1 MDASRIAKHL
11 FFSERRT
18 VRAFSRQGLT
28 AIEAAI
34 QASESSHAGEI
45 CFAVEGGL
53 DGLPLFKGQ
62 TARERAIE
70 VFSQLRVWDTQHNN
84 GVLIYVLLADQAV
97 EIVADRGIHAHA
109 GSATWETICQGM
121 ERAFAAGDYEAGA
134 IAGIEAV
141 ATCLRRHFP
150 HDGHRANE
158 LPDAP
163 VVLN

>member
-1 MDASRIAKHL
+1 MDISRIAKHL

-18 VRAFSRQGLT
+18 AKAFSRQALS

-34 QASESSHAGEI
+34 HASEASHAGEI

-53 DGLPLFKGQ
+53 DGLSLFRGQ

-70 VFSQLRVWDTQHNN
+70 VFSQLRVWDTAHNN
-84 GVLIYVLLADQAV
+84 GVLIYVLLGDQAV
-97 EIVADRGIHAHA
+97 EIVADRGIHGYA
-109 GSATWETICQGM
+109 GDATWETICQQM
-121 ERAFAAGDYEAGA
+121 ERGFATGDYQGGA
-134 IAGIEAV
+134 LAGIEAV
-141 ATCLRRHFP
+141 ASCLRRHFP
-150 HDGHRANE
+150 YDGQRTNE